1 MKYVS
6 YYRVSTQKQGESGLG
21 LDAQEAAIK
30 AHLREGDEIIGSFT
44 EIETGKRSDRPR
56 LAEALKLA
64 KKAKAT
70 LIVGKLDRLARNVHF
85 ISGLMESG
93 VEFVACDMPS
103 ANRLTVHILAAVAEH
118 EASLISQRT
127 KDALAAL
134 KAKGVK
140 LGNPNPA
147 ASLAKSAQTRSRMA
161 VQGRENVRPIIDAIR
176 ASGLS
181 TLREIA
187 SALNARGIKTARGGE
202 WHPTS
207 VARVMA

>member
-1 MKYVS
+1 MFVA
-6 YYRVSTQKQGESGLG
+6 YYRCSTEMQSESGLG
-21 LDAQEAAIK
+21 LEAQRMAVL
-30 AHLREGDEIIGSFT
+30 AHANGAPIVAEFIEV
-44 EIETGKRSDRPR
+44 ETGKMMDRPE
-56 LAEALKLA
+56 LAKALKAA
-64 KKAKAT
+64 KKAGAT
-70 LIVGKLDRLARNVHF
+70 LAVAKLDRLSRKTTLV
-85 ISGLMESG
+85 SMLLDTR
-93 VEFVACDMPS
+93 VPFVACDQPHATPMTL
-103 ANRLTVHILAAVAEH
+103 RILAAVAE
-118 EASLISQRT
+118 EEGEKISQRT
-127 KDALAAL
+127 REALAVL

-207 VARVMA
+207 VARMMA